1 MKRNICSVGNKVN
14 TYKVWQSYV
23 DAPKENIQSNY
34 AIHAA
39 ECFAELHCMGRDTLV
54 YFVGNHDNNTKKFH
68 NNEIG
73 CIYVT
78 EIDTTKNI

>member
-1 MKRNICSVGNKVN
+1 MLKSVNYRKF
-14 TYKVWQSYV
+14 KVWQSYV
-23 DAPKENIQSNY
+23 NANTENIQSDY

-39 ECFAELHCMGRDTLV
+39 ESYAELHCVGSDTEV

-68 NNEIG
+68 NQEIG

-78 EIDTTKNI
+78 EL

>member
-1 MKRNICSVGNKVN
+1 MKVYTKSIGNQIKE
-14 TYKVWQSYV
+14 YRVWQSYV
-23 DAPKENIQSNY
+23 DAPKESIQSDY

-39 ECFAELHCMGRDTLV
+39 ECFAELYCSGRDTLV
-54 YFVGNHDNNTKKFH
+54 YFVGEYDNNTKKFH

-78 EIDTTKNI
+78 EIIREV

>member
-1 MKRNICSVGNKVN
+1 MKTNIRSVGNAVKQ
-14 TYKVWQSYV
+14 YKVWQSYV
-23 DAPKENIQSNY
+23 DAPKENIQSDY

-39 ECFAELHCMGRDTLV
+39 ECFAELHCLGRDTLV
-54 YFVGNHDNNTKKFH
+54 YFVGNHGNNTKKFH

-78 EIDTTKNI
+78 EINTTKDI